1 MFSQL
6 VAAAV
11 ANLQCATCD
20 TARRYA
26 GFFLAATFPY
36 HAIRAAFDA
45 ADGPRILTNLL
56 RHMASLG
63 PSQSTTSKSV
73 ACQAS
78 HALRTYLRAQF
89 VAHVAALEAARAA
102 RSERS
107 GAAAAAA
114 AAAVAAEVD
123 AQTNATTTSAS
134 SEHGRAN
141 GAAHVS
147 SGGGGRSGSL
157 SVDVSDRGM
166 EATLK
171 KLTGDKRLR
180 VAFLTAPWPFMQL
193 FVELDG
199 LKVLLELAQA
209 GPSERYF
216 HDVAR
221 YALEALFVITVH
233 PAAQRAV
240 MAARCVAPLTPRLGA
255 SPVRPCDALRMWV
268 C

>member
-1 MFSQL
+1 M
-6 VAAAV
+6 AAAV

-78 HALRTYLRAQF
+78 HALRTYLRAQL

-107 GAAAAAA
+107 GAAAAA
-114 AAAVAAEVD
+114 VMAEMD
-123 AQTNATTTSAS
+123 AQTNATTTS

-141 GAAHVS
+141 RATHVS
-147 SGGGGRSGSL
+147 GGGGGGGGRSGSL

-221 YALEALFVITVH
+221 YALEALFVVTVH

-240 MAARCVAPLTPRLGA
+240 MAARCVALLIPRC
-255 SPVRPCDALRMWV
+255 PIRPCGAIREAF
-268 C
+268 

>member
-1 MFSQL
+1 

-107 GAAAAAA
+107 GAAATAAA
-114 AAAVAAEVD
+114 TAEVD
-123 AQTNATTTSAS
+123 AQTNATTTS

-141 GAAHVS
+141 AASHGS
-147 SGGGGRSGSL
+147 GGGGGGGRSGSL

-221 YALEALFVITVH
+221 YALEALFVVTVH

-240 MAARCVAPLTPRLGA
+240 MAARCVALPIPRC
-255 SPVRPCDALRMWV
+255 PIRPCGALRRASRDR
-268 C
+268 